1 MYFDGRPKETRED
14 LYDREE
20 ELQTLRSSLSEPIVL
35 LTGVRR
41 IGKTSILKVLLN
53 EVDIPYAL
61 MDVRLPLTSY
71 RSLYSTFSEIL
82 T

>member
-1 MYFDGRPKETRED
+1 MYFDARPKESRED

-20 ELQTLRSSLSEPIVL
+20 ELQALRSSLSEPIVL

-53 EVDIPYAL
+53 EVDAPYAL

-71 RSLYSTFSEIL
+71 GSLYSIFSEIL